1 MESTAPGRVERQE
14 EPFTSQTGNRTQTIA
29 LPSACDSKQKDT
41 RAWQGIGDFG
51 S

>member
-14 EPFTSQTGNRTQTIA
+14 EPFTSQTGNRSQNLA
-29 LPSACDSKQKDT
+29 LGA
-41 RAWQGIGDFG
+41 GDFG